1 MNHAFEQLPKES
13 AKAFAAFSLY
23 LNLGAERSLAAV
35 AQKLSKSEQLLKRW
49 SAKFDWP
56 ARVAAHAAH
65 LAVVERGAIEATAR
79 GKAAE
84 WEKRETQLRETEWSM
99 HERAIAAAKRGL
111 DAYMEKDKVYANLA
125 DIARMLEIASKLGR
139 LATGLDKSNGEQR
152 GGDDLPGLRVEVTVA
167 LEKIYGQ
174 AEPAPTGEIVDVQTV
189 PVLPEKT
196 A

>member
-35 AQKLSKSEQLLKRW
+35 AHKLSKSEQLLKRW

-79 GKAAE
+79 GNAAE

-99 HERAIAAAKRGL
+99 HEAAIAAAKRGL
-111 DAYMEKDKVYANLA
+111 AAYMEKDKVYANLA

-167 LEKIYGQ
+167 LEKIYG
-174 AEPAPTGEIVDVQTV
+174 GEIVDAEVVASPSPQ
-189 PVLPEKT
+189 LPAKL
-196 A
+196 